1 MKTAPASPKLPMVVL
16 VTTSLLMDAVMLIR
30 AGVIDSTTTTLM
42 VLDTR
47 LVMASV
53 VGWELRQDLPL
64 SK

>member
-30 AGVIDSTTTTLM
+30 AEVIDSTTTTLM

>member
-64 SK
+64 RK